1 MADPDLG
8 NYIMKLFD
16 PLITESKNRLTESKE
31 SFLQS
36 IPRKISAHS
45 SVPVYQAENFVK
57 EMADQLIKINQDLLN
72 QYSISIA
79 KKARKEVKNSFQTQ
93 MTDAED
99 HEKLLAKKDAE
110 IEGLQ
115 KMMATT
121 DQRAKNLEAEK
132 EETLRQFSRMNSL
145 VTDLESK
152 LSASK
157 LQHEKQVSDMIAEW
171 EEKFQKNQ
179 EEWDSYVKLKIAE
192 KEVQTAVT
200 HSKQE
205 E

>member
-1 MADPDLG
+1 MAAPDLG
-8 NYIMKLFD
+8 NFIMKLFE
-16 PLITESKNRLTESKE
+16 PLITESKNQLTESKD
-31 SFLQS
+31 SFFQS

-57 EMADQLIKINQDLLN
+57 DIADQLIRINQDLLN

-79 KKARKEVKNSFQTQ
+79 KKARKEVKKSFQSKI
-93 MTDAED
+93 TDSED
-99 HEKLLAKKDAE
+99 QEKLLLKKDAE

-115 KMMATT
+115 KRIITIE
-121 DQRAKNLEAEK
+121 QRAKNLEAEK
-132 EETLRQFSRMNSL
+132 EETLQQYSRMNS
-145 VTDLESK
+145 VVRDLESK
-152 LSASK
+152 LSNLK
-157 LQHEKQVSDMIAEW
+157 MQYEKQIREMTAEW
-171 EEKFQKNQ
+171 EDKFQKNQ

-192 KEVQTAVT
+192 KEVQAAGI